1 MPSIDIFHDDAFS
14 LSSLT
19 AAINDQPHV
28 PGRITSQ
35 GLFAEEGIT
44 TTTVQI
50 EKDGDSLA
58 LVSAGS
64 RGAPGQIVTGSRRSM
79 IPFNT
84 IHLPQGATIMAD
96 EIQGLRQFGSESELE
111 SVQTVVN
118 KRLVKMRRQLDAT
131 IEFHR
136 IGAIKGQILDADGRT
151 VLLDLLQQFGLIR
164 KTVTFDLAKAET
176 HLRSKC
182 LEVQEHIEEALGG
195 LTFTGTRAYC
205 GKKFWAGLLANDSF
219 ESTYLNSELAAALR
233 GEPREAI
240 EFGGIVFERYR
251 GNVGGVPYVPEDRA
265 FAVPEGVPDLF
276 ITRFAPGDY
285 METVNTN
292 GLPYYASQEIMKHSK
307 GVEMEAQSN
316 PINLCTRPHAVVE
329 LRM

>member
-1 MPSIDIFHDDAFS
+1 MVSQDFEYVTIGPSDEFSVGTSPDGEPGILIEQTAFEEPDRWLCFGEGFDD
-14 LSSLT
+14 
-19 AAINDQPHV
+19 V
-28 PGRITSQ
+28 
-35 GLFAEEGIT
+35 
-44 TTTVQI
+44 
-50 EKDGDSLA
+50 
-58 LVSAGS
+58 
-64 RGAPGQIVTGSRRSM
+64 RR
-79 IPFNT
+79 
-84 IHLPQGATIMAD
+84 
-96 EIQGLRQFGSESELE
+96 
-111 SVQTVVN
+111 
-118 KRLVKMRRQLDAT
+118 MR
-131 IEFHR
+131 
-136 IGAIKGQILDADGRT
+136 
-151 VLLDLLQQFGLIR
+151 
-164 KTVTFDLAKAET
+164 
-176 HLRSKC
+176 
-182 LEVQEHIEEALGG
+182 
-195 LTFTGTRAYC
+195 
-205 GKKFWAGLLANDSF
+205 
-219 ESTYLNSELAAALR
+219 ELAAALR